1 MKFRA
6 LLMSAALLLGAA
18 GAASA
23 AHAQEQ
29 PLKIIMVDVEGGT
42 ATLFVTP
49 QGRSVLLDAGW
60 PPGRGITAPPAGSP
74 PPVPPAPGS
83 PERII
88 AAAKLMGLTRI
99 DYLVTTHYHVDHI
112 GGVLDLASK
121 FPVGTFVDHGANREL
136 LSAQAKS
143 MGPNS
148 PLALYDAYIEAIAG
162 KPHRELKAGDTLK
175 LGDLT
180 LLAVTS
186 DNQHIKPLPGAGSPG
201 VGCTDA
207 RPPLFND
214 EIENQHALGL
224 LTTYGKARVLAL
236 SDQIWDTENALVC
249 PVDRIGPVDL
259 AFVDNHGTDTSN
271 SPAFLATVRP
281 TVAVMANGATKGAG
295 PETLKTLRAQP
306 GTDLWQVHF
315 ATRSPDLNAPPNQIA
330 NIAALPNENNALH
343 INVLKSG
350 AITVINSRNGYSKTY
365 PKATR

>member
-1 MKFRA
+1 MNTRA
-6 LLMSAALLLGAA
+6 LLMSAALVLGAA
-18 GAASA
+18 GAAS
-23 AHAQEQ
+23 AQEQ

-112 GGVLDLASK
+112 GGVVDLASK

-136 LSAQAKS
+136 LSDQAKS

-148 PLALYDAYIEAIAG
+148 PIALYDAYIKAIAG
-162 KPHRELKAGDTLK
+162 KPHREMKAGDTLK

-186 DNQHIKPLPGAGSPG
+186 DNQHIKPLPGAGKPG

-214 EIENQHALGL
+214 EIENQHSLGL
-224 LTTYGKARVLAL
+224 LATYGKARVLAL
-236 SDQIWDTENALVC
+236 SDQIWDTETALVC
-249 PVDRIGPVDL
+249 PIDRIGPVDL
-259 AFVDNHGTDTSN
+259 AFVNNHGTDTST
-271 SPAFLATVRP
+271 SPVYLQNIKP
-281 TVAVMANGATKGAG
+281 TVMVMANGAQKGAG
-295 PETLKTLRAQP
+295 PETLKILHDA
-306 GTDLWQVHF
+306 GMDVWQLHF
-315 ATRSPDLNAPPNQIA
+315 AVRSPDLNYPAGQIA
-330 NIAALPNENNALH
+330 NLEALPLANNPLH
-343 INVLKSG
+343 VNVAKSG

-365 PKATR
+365 PKAR